1 MHNIKVEQVMSG
13 QPITINSSES
23 VMDAAKKMIDN
34 DIGGLPVVDD
44 SGELAGIV
52 TESDLI
58 VHDSDVK
65 FPSFVHFL
73 AGYVF
78 VPGSLKKF
86 DEKFRKA
93 VGNTVGDVMTKE
105 VETVDAGQSVADT
118 ATKMSDLKMKRFPV
132 VKDGI
137 LVGIIT
143 MKDVVKLISKD
154 IPVTSEE

>member
-1 MHNIKVEQVMSG
+1 MHSIKVEQVMTKN
-13 QPITINSSES
+13 PITVAPS
-23 VMDAAKKMIDN
+23 VTVVETAKKMIES
-34 DIGGLPVVDD
+34 DIGGLPVVGDD
-44 SGELAGIV
+44 GGLLGIV

-86 DEKFRKA
+86 DEKFRRA
-93 VGNTVGDVMTKE
+93 VGNTAGDVMTKD
-105 VETVDAGQSVADT
+105 VVTVDASETVEDV
-118 ATKMSDLKMKRFPV
+118 ATKMSENKMKRFPV
-132 VKDGI
+132 VKEGE

-143 MKDVVKLISKD
+143 MKDIVRLISRD
-154 IPVTSEE
+154 IPVVSED

>member
-1 MHNIKVEQVMSG
+1 MHNIKVEQVMTG
-13 QPITINSSES
+13 DPITINPSES
-23 VMDAAKKMIDN
+23 VVDAAKKMIGS
-34 DIGGLPVVDD
+34 DIGGIPVVDD
-44 SGELAGIV
+44 SGNLVGIV
-52 TESDLI
+52 TESDLV

-65 FPSFVHFL
+65 FPSYVHFL

-105 VETVDAGQSVADT
+105 VETVDAGQSAAEV

-132 VKDGI
+132 VKDGS

-143 MKDVVKLISKD
+143 MKDIIKLISKD
-154 IPVTSEE
+154 IPVISED

>member
-13 QPITINSSES
+13 EPITINPSES

-34 DIGGLPVVDD
+34 DIGGIPVIDD
-44 SGELAGIV
+44 SGEVVGIV

-105 VETVDAGQSVADT
+105 VETVDAGQSVAEV

-132 VKDGI
+132 VRDGV

-143 MKDVVKLISKD
+143 MKDIVELISND
-154 IPVTSEE
+154 IPVISEE